1 MFSELGLWFG
11 VSHEFCKVLKCYYW
25 KYFFAAL
32 FFSFW
37 YSSYTLLCI
46 KIASWLLNVL
56 LCFYFSILFFFCLCI
71 STLYV
76 VLFSY
81 SNSLIISSEIYLG
94 VVNKYLFF
102 VSVVVFFPTKKC
114 QLGFWWGLLWFTF
127 RQTRLSFLTL
137 VRGLALCLFSSL
149 LTSLSSILL
158 LSVFRSFISLD
169 RFIHNYLNCGAIAN
183 GIVALI
189 LIFNYL
195 LQICKS
201 MADFSILLYML

>member
-1 MFSELGLWFG
+1 MKQGRTNSQDLL
-11 VSHEFCKVLKCYYW
+11 
-25 KYFFAAL
+25 
-32 FFSFW
+32 FSFTIFSTFSHL
-37 YSSYTLLCI
+37 YFHRSFRINSS
-46 KIASWLLNVL
+46 V
-56 LCFYFSILFFFCLCI
+56 
-71 STLYV
+71 ST
-76 VLFSY
+76 
-81 SNSLIISSEIYLG
+81 
-94 VVNKYLFF
+94 K
-102 VSVVVFFPTKKC
+102 KKC

-127 RQTRLSFLTL
+127 RQTDILTRLSFLTL
-137 VRGLALCLFSSL
+137 VRGLALCLFSSP

-169 RFIHNYLNCGAIAN
+169 RFIYNYLNCGAIAN